1 MAKKRPL
8 EAIEVS
14 PGEPAILQPGG
25 LHVMLMALKTPLI
38 EGEKFPLNLTFE
50 RTGSIQVQV
59 MVEAPSTGGSPG
71 DGTTRHEGG

>member
-1 MAKKRPL
+1 MRPI

-14 PGEPAILQPGG
+14 PGEPVILQPGG
-25 LHVMLMALKTPLI
+25 LPVMLMAPKTPSI
-38 EGEKFPLNLTFE
+38 EGEKFPLSLTFE

-71 DGTTRHEGG
+71 PGTTQHDGG